1 MKTDISFPKVSII
14 TASFNSEQTIAE
26 TIQSV
31 LSLNYKNYEYIIID
45 GGSKDGTVNI
55 IKKYEKYFGGRL
67 EWISESDNGIYFAWN
82 KALKMVTGDWICFL
96 GSDDL
101 FLPNALNKYVEMI
114 NDPEVNFISSKVEL
128 IDMNKRH
135 ITFFGERWSNQMK
148 KYCCIAHVGSFHKV
162 DLFKNYGFFSTKYKI
177 CSDYEFLLRN
187 FSSIKA
193 AFIDCVTVQMR
204 NSGVSNTVPYLTFK
218 ETYDI
223 KKKCRINN
231 VLSNYLFYIGT
242 IVSYFIK
249 NNLRIPF

>member
-1 MKTDISFPKVSII
+1 
-14 TASFNSEQTIAE
+14 
-26 TIQSV
+26 
-31 LSLNYKNYEYIIID
+31 
-45 GGSKDGTVNI
+45 
-55 IKKYEKYFGGRL
+55 
-67 EWISESDNGIYFAWN
+67 
-82 KALKMVTGDWICFL
+82 
-96 GSDDL
+96 
-101 FLPNALNKYVEMI
+101 
-114 NDPEVNFISSKVEL
+114 
-128 IDMNKRH
+128 
-135 ITFFGERWSNQMK
+135 MK